1 MYIIHKNLTSKVIN
15 VDKFCI
21 EKVMEVHAIILQLTY
36 LNTWILSIST
46 APLVILNY
54 LQMNEIPYLN
64 HSTKPIRTSLFV
76 VICI

>member
-36 LNTWILSIST
+36 LNT
-46 APLVILNY
+46 
-54 LQMNEIPYLN
+54 
-64 HSTKPIRTSLFV
+64 
-76 VICI
+76 